1 MAFALGLGVLAAT
14 PADGSCGTESCPLDL
29 ASVRTLT
36 SDLPGALSLHVDF
49 EDITQDVPRFGSEE
63 VAFQQVRRPDHAEIK
78 TSTRTVNLRGS
89 FTVSPVWS
97 LDLTVPFVRRKHSHI
112 TIAGHHGDDVP
123 DDEHEEHADD
133 AAAHGEDADRLD
145 AWRYTELGDITAW
158 VRRQLLGQASG
169 RTQLTASLGLIL
181 PTGATRVRNSE
192 GTLAEPS
199 LQPGSG
205 GFGVLTELSSRGV
218 LTLPFVSP
226 ERQSLWYA
234 SARLRLN
241 LSGDHGYRFGHE
253 AVSHAGVRVSLSR
266 RLVALSQVGYR
277 WRGEDGPGR
286 TGELVDA
293 TGGTYAYLSPGLQI
307 ELVDG
312 MSLYGYY
319 QLPLY
324 QRVNDVQITSDRN
337 LLVGIGYSLYWPR

>member
-1 MAFALGLGVLAAT
+1 M
-14 PADGSCGTESCPLDL
+14 
-29 ASVRTLT
+29 
-36 SDLPGALSLHVDF
+36 
-49 EDITQDVPRFGSEE
+49 
-63 VAFQQVRRPDHAEIK
+63 
-78 TSTRTVNLRGS
+78 
-89 FTVSPVWS
+89 WS
-97 LDLTVPFVRRKHSHI
+97 LDLIVPFVRRKHSHI
-112 TIAGHHGDDVP
+112 TIAGHHGDDVA
-123 DDEHEEHADD
+123 DDEHVDGKRMAAVLARDDDHADV
-133 AAAHGEDADRLD
+133 LD
-145 AWRYTELGDITAW
+145 SWRYTELGDITAW
-158 VRRQLLGQASG
+158 ARLQLLSQASEQT
-169 RTQLTASLGLIL
+169 RLTASLGLIL

-192 GTLAEPS
+192 GTLAEAS

-218 LTLPFVSP
+218 LALPFISP
-226 ERQSLWYA
+226 ERQSHWFA

-253 AVSHAGVRVSLSR
+253 AIGHAGVRVSLSR
-266 RLVALSQVGYR
+266 RLIALSQVGYR

-286 TGELVDA
+286 TGEHVDA
-293 TGGTYAYLSPGLQI
+293 TGGTYAYFSPGLQI